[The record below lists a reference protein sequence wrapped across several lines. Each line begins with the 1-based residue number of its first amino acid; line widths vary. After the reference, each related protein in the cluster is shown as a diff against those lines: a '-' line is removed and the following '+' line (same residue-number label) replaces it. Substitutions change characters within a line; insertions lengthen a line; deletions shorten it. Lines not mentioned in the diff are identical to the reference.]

1 MVDFI
6 EKSIIRSSL
15 ESKKTNPY
23 APVVDSILKDVAE
36 RLQRAA
42 KDEER
47 YLDEIRAD
55 PHKVRK
61 HGDIQ
66 AAEREFVVALFR
78 EWYNGRSRPLPPGT
92 SLNAKVLNSYLPRIA
107 FGFIRREMIPAVY
120 TGPLDFSLGAALD
133 KSDGAFVPQSPTS

>member
-42 KDEER
+42 KDEES

-92 SLNAKVLNSYLPRIA
+92 HSMPR
-107 FGFIRREMIPAVY
+107 
-120 TGPLDFSLGAALD
+120 S
-133 KSDGAFVPQSPTS
+133 